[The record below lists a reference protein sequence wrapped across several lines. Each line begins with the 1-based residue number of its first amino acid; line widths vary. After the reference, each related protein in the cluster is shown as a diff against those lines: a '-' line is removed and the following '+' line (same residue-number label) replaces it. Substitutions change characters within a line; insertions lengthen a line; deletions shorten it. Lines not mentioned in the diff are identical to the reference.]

1 MKEHSHSS
9 AFKEKQP
16 SIIAL
21 RMQPNFPHED
31 LSDNNSAMLEYILQN
46 DDGLE
51 AHAERLQ
58 HSQRQIHL
66 IANRALQFLGI
77 KTRYAEEE
85 LLSFSRGFAGFEI
98 INDLVHPPRTYDM
111 LPARHRIEKL
121 FIDTRDFF
129 ELQLEEFYRSQSEHR
144 SPAPVTRDRPA
155 PELDLAHQHMA
166 LARNL
171 PNTFGVLLQLGAAH
185 NETMAQLQTRAMG
198 AQLAHSLQ
206 VTDLDDTR

>member
-1 MKEHSHSS
+1 MKDYNRSLPFE
-9 AFKEKQP
+9 EKHP
-16 SIIAL
+16 SIISL
-21 RMQPNFPHED
+21 QMQPNFPHED
-31 LSDNNSAMLEYILQN
+31 LSDNNTAILEYILQT
-46 DDGLE
+46 DDGLD

-66 IANRALQFLGI
+66 IANRALQILGI

-111 LPARHRIEKL
+111 SLARHRVEKL

-129 ELQLEEFYRSQSEHR
+129 ELQLEEFYHSQSEHR
-144 SPAPVTRDRPA
+144 PFVTVTRDRPA
-155 PELDLAHQHMA
+155 PELELANQHTT

-171 PNTFGVLLQLGAAH
+171 PNTYGVLIQLGTAH
-185 NETMAQLQTRAMG
+185 NENMAQLQTRTMG

-206 VTDLDDTR
+206 ASDLDGTL